1 MKTNNTRQENEPLIT
16 FFGEGH
22 FKTFYKKEEK
32 IKLSQSEKGRDSEK
46 TTHKEGQKGQRA
58 SHFYIKKIINLL
70 TADFSSD

>member
-1 MKTNNTRQENEPLIT
+1 MSLIT

-46 TTHKEGQKGQRA
+46 TTHKEG
-58 SHFYIKKIINLL
+58 
-70 TADFSSD
+70 